1 MIFEKI
7 REDQTNAQKSRDMRL
22 LGVLRLLTSSLN
34 YKMIDLKVDTLPD
47 EVATAVLRIEVNR
60 RKEAIEIYERAKDEL
75 RTEQE
80 KYELEVIE
88 RYLPQLMGE
97 EEVRK
102 IVEET
107 AKESGKSGG
116 QLIGLVMAK
125 LRGRADGGMV
135 ARIVSCI

>member
-107 AKESGKSGG
+107 AKESGESGG